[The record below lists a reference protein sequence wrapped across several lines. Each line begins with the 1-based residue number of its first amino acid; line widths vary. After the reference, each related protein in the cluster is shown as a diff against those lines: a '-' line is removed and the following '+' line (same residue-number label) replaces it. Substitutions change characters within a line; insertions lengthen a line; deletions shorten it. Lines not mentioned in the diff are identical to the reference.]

1 MHQGHY
7 NGFALAWL
15 KRAGLV
21 LVGAGL
27 LWAAFFPGWGSVVW
41 IALIPFFLALRDA
54 GPKRGFLLGFLFGF
68 AFFLLE
74 FSSLLSLRPFI
85 GPMVYPVI
93 LLLALYG
100 GLFLSVFGLFA
111 GWKSSVLVFAGGWA
125 LLEAARAAGP
135 LGFTFGSVP
144 VALAGSPFVAAVG
157 LAGPWFLSFAVA
169 LSAGACALA
178 PKKPRLFFLAFLS
191 PLLLW
196 GIGEALPDP
205 RPEGEVKLALIQPNI
220 SQADRLDRQKLP
232 EILARYENLLRQT
245 LNDVDLIVIP
255 ENATPAFLRI
265 EREYLAPF
273 VRAAKEKGVPILV
286 GTADIQGEE
295 IRNIM
300 LLLAPDG
307 REAAVYA
314 KTHLVPFGEYVP
326 GRSLWERL
334 GLASVINQFLPY
346 DQSPGERLEP
356 VGIYGVVICFEST
369 FSYPARTLVRKGAEV
384 LVVATNDAWFGR
396 TRILWEHYAM
406 GSLRAAETGRVCVQ
420 VGQTGISGAWGPKG
434 RELMRFPLEAGVYM
448 IQAERFTRFTPYV
461 WAGDFPILG
470 LLGVLFWGSIMKKAL
485 PKRAGLRLRRSASG

>member
-1 MHQGHY
+1 MD
-7 NGFALAWL
+7 WL
-15 KRAGLV
+15 KRAGLA
-21 LVGAGL
+21 LIGAGL
-27 LWAAFFPGWGSVVW
+27 LWAAFFPGWGSLVW
-41 IALIPFFLALRDA
+41 IALVPFFFALQGA

-74 FSSLLSLRPFI
+74 FSSLMSLRPFI

-100 GLFLSVFGLFA
+100 GLFLSVFGIFG

-125 LLEAARAAGP
+125 LMEAARAAGP

-144 VALAGSPFVAAVG
+144 VALAGSPFVAAAG
-157 LAGPWFLSFAVA
+157 LAGPWLLSFAVA
-169 LSAGACALA
+169 LSAGAISFAT
-178 PKKPRLFFLAFLS
+178 KRPRLLFLALLC
-191 PLLLW
+191 PLLIF
-196 GIGEALPDP
+196 GIGEVLPDP
-205 RPEGEVKLALIQPNI
+205 KPIGEVRIALIQPNI
-220 SQADRLDRQKLP
+220 SQEDRLDRRKLP
-232 EILARYENLLRQT
+232 EILARYEDLLGQT
-245 LNDVDLIVIP
+245 PNDVDLIAIP

-273 VRAAKEKGVPILV
+273 ARAAQEKGVPILV
-286 GTADIQGEE
+286 GTADIQGEK

-314 KTHLVPFGEYVP
+314 KIHLVPFGEYVP
-326 GRSLWERL
+326 GRSLWQRL
-334 GLASVINQFLPY
+334 GLASVIDQFLPY

-369 FSYPARTLVRKGAEV
+369 FSYPTRTLAKKGAEV
-384 LVVATNDAWFGR
+384 LLVATNDAWFGQ

-406 GSLRAAETGRVCVQ
+406 GSLRAAETGRICVQ
-420 VGQTGISGAWGPKG
+420 VGQTGISGAWDPKG
-434 RELMRFPLEAGVYM
+434 KELARFPLEAGVYI

-461 WAGDFPILG
+461 VAGDFPILG
-470 LLGVLFWGSIMKKAL
+470 LLSVFFWGSIMKKAL
-485 PKRAGLRLRRSASG
+485 PKRTGLRLRRSATP

>member
-1 MHQGHY
+1 
-7 NGFALAWL
+7 
-15 KRAGLV
+15 LV
-21 LVGAGL
+21 LVSAGL
-27 LWAAFFPGWGSVVW
+27 LWASFFPGWGGLVW
-41 IALIPFFLALRDA
+41 VALIPFFFALRDA
-54 GPKRGFLLGFLFGF
+54 GPKRGFALGFLFGF

-74 FSSLLSLRPFI
+74 FSPLVSLRPFI
-85 GPMVYPVI
+85 GPMAYPVI

-111 GWKSSVLVFAGGWA
+111 GWKSFLPVFAGGWA

-144 VALAGSPFVAAVG
+144 VALAGSPFVAAAG
-157 LAGPWFLSFAVA
+157 LAGPWLLSFAVA
-169 LSAGACALA
+169 LSAGALALA
-178 PKKPRLFFLAFLS
+178 PKRPRLVFLAFLG
-191 PLLLW
+191 PLLLF
-196 GIGEALPDP
+196 GIGAALPDP
-205 RPEGEVKLALIQPNI
+205 RPKGEVKLALIQPNI
-220 SQADRLDRQKLP
+220 SQEDRLNRQKLP
-232 EILARYENLLRQT
+232 EILARYDGLFRQT
-245 LNDVDLIVIP
+245 PSDVDLIVIP

-273 VRAAKEKGVPILV
+273 VRAAQEKGVPILV

-314 KTHLVPFGEYVP
+314 KIHLVPFGEYVP

-369 FSYPARTLVRKGAEV
+369 FSYPTRTLAKKGAEV
-384 LVVATNDAWFGR
+384 LLVATNDAWFGR

-434 RELMRFPLEAGVYM
+434 EELAHFPLEGGVYT
-448 IQAERFTRFTPYV
+448 IRVERFRGTTPYV
-461 WAGDFPILG
+461 WAGDFPMLGILG
-470 LLGVLFWGSIMKKAL
+470 ALFWGGIMKKAL
-485 PKRAGLRLRRSASG
+485 PKRAGLRLRRSATQEN